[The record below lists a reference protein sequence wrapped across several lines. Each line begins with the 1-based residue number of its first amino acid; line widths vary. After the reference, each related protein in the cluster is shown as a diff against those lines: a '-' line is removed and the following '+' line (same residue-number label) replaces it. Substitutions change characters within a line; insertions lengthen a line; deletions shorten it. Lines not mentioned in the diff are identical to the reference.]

1 MSFPI
6 LIGPSNYQS
15 GNLFKYS
22 FPNIIDLNDF
32 DCSVSEMFLYYSWYN
47 ISAAANN
54 NTFQITIPLS
64 TPITVTL
71 VLPDGAYNISTINNY
86 FQYWSIL
93 NGYTLQNQ
101 TTLQYYY
108 FGSFQVSPQ
117 SYQVQFIT
125 TAFPSSSDSTD
136 TNATPKLGTYVG
148 LGSTNTGVTVGSG
161 FTNKWPTAA
170 YKTMQLIVSSNN
182 TFGSII
188 GFVPGTFPSS
198 ATIPSSGTTSTVSS
212 TLVPNVNPIATVQC
226 RLSCL
231 YNQFSSNSQ
240 LLHVFTNQGVNIGNI
255 INATPNF
262 YTSVPCSGS
271 HKDLYFSFYDVNGNP
286 LGLLDSNVC
295 IKLDFKKKSITN

>member
-1 MSFPI
+1 MSFPL
-6 LIGPSNYQS
+6 LISSSNYQGS
-15 GNLFKYS
+15 NNFKIS

-32 DCSVSEMFLYYSWYN
+32 DCSVEEMFIYYSWYN

-54 NTFQITIPLS
+54 NSFQITIPLA
-64 TPITVTL
+64 TPITTTL
-71 VLPDGAYNISTINNY
+71 TLPDGAYNISTINNY

-93 NGYTLQNQ
+93 NGYYLQNA

-125 TAFPSSSDSTD
+125 TALPSSSDNTD

-161 FTNKWPTAA
+161 FHNQWPTAS
-170 YKTMQLIVSSNN
+170 YQTMQLIVSSTN
-182 TFGSII
+182 TFGVII
-188 GFVPGTFPSS
+188 GFAAGTFPSS
-198 ATIPSSGTTSTVSS
+198 PTIPSSGTTSTFQS
-212 TLVPNVNPIATVQC
+212 TLVPNVNPVSTVQC

-231 YNQFSSNSQ
+231 NNAFSSNSN
-240 LLHVFTNQGVNIGNI
+240 LLHVFTNQGVTIGTI

-262 YTSVPCSGS
+262 YTAVPCSGS
-271 HKDLYFSFYDVNGNP
+271 HKDLYFSLFDVLGNP
-286 LGLLDSNVC
+286 LQLLDSNVC
-295 IKLDFKKKSITN
+295 IKLGFKKTR